1 MTGDQRITLAWQAA
15 DAFNTASTRL
25 IAGFL
30 AFVCVTLDRNMILSG
45 E

>member
-15 DAFNTASTRL
+15 DAFNTPSSRL
-25 IAGFL
+25 IAGFS